1 MTNSF
6 GLIALDMDGTLLRAD
21 KTIHPDTA
29 EDIAAAAAAGIEVA
43 YCTGRSPVELLPYVK
58 DLPAMR
64 YAIASF

>member
-29 EDIAAAAAAGIEVA
+29 EDIAAAAATGIEVA
-43 YCTGRSPVELLPYVK
+43 L
-58 DLPAMR
+58 
-64 YAIASF
+64 